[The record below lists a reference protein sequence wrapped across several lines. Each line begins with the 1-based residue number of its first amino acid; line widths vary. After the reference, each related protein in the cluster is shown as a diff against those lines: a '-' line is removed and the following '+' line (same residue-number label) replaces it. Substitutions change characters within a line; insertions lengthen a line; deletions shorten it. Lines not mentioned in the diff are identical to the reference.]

1 VDLAYFLNVSPG
13 WLETMKIPL
22 LEGRDFRESDSYP
35 QAAIVNETFAR
46 KFLQD
51 EHPVGR
57 WFEKS
62 SDDGSRERMQVL
74 GVARDAYYSSIRAM
88 LPVVFVP
95 MHQRDSKGQ
104 MTSIQEAT
112 FIVRTGSSN
121 PLALG
126 SVLREEVTRARA
138 EFHVSNVRTQQEL
151 NEGQT
156 IRERL
161 LATLAL
167 FFAAVAWLLAGIGL
181 YGVLIYSVIQRQ
193 REIGIRM
200 ALGAQAADIVRPV
213 VAATLYAVALGSIA
227 GLGAGL
233 VLTRLIESLL
243 YQAKA
248 SDASMVATPCVAIG
262 LAVMSAVAPAVAR
275 ALRTN
280 PVSLLRAE

>member
-1 VDLAYFLNVSPG
+1 
-13 WLETMKIPL
+13 
-22 LEGRDFRESDSYP
+22 
-35 QAAIVNETFAR
+35 
-46 KFLQD
+46 
-51 EHPVGR
+51 
-57 WFEKS
+57 
-62 SDDGSRERMQVL
+62 MQVL
-74 GVARDAYYSSIRAM
+74 GIARDAYYSSIRIM

-95 MHQRDSKGQ
+95 LHDRESKGQ
-104 MTSIQEAT
+104 MRPVTEAT
-112 FIVRTGSSN
+112 FIVRTASSN

-167 FFAAVAWLLAGIGL
+167 FFAVVAWLLAGIGL

-200 ALGAQAADIVRPV
+200 ALGAQAGDIVRPV
-213 VAATLYAVALGSIA
+213 VGATLYAVTVGSIA

-233 VLTRLIESLL
+233 ISTRFIESLL

-248 SDASMVATPCVAIG
+248 SDASMVAVPSVAMG
-262 LAVMSAVAPAVAR
+262 LAVMMAVAPAVVR